1 MNYRA
6 LAAFGISVALFSGH
20 ALAQDDDDD
29 DTTEPAKKGDTAA
42 PADAAKAPASVDAST
57 TAKAKAPDSHEE
69 VAVVASEPTETS
81 PAPERA
87 PVYGKRGDWFI
98 APYGYAR
105 LDAIEDSTQSFAD
118 GIQPNLIARPGT
130 YKGDHQRST
139 FTARD

>member
-20 ALAQDDDDD
+20 ARAQDDDDD
-29 DTTEPAKKGDTAA
+29 DTTDTAKKGDAAA
-42 PADAAKAPASVDAST
+42 PADAAKAPATAAVDASA
-57 TAKAKAPDSHEE
+57 TAKAKAPDAHEE

-105 LDAIEDSTQSFAD
+105 LDAIEDSTQSFED
-118 GIQPNLIARPGT
+118 GIQPNLIQRPGT
-130 YKGDHQRST
+130 YRGDHQRS
-139 FTARD
+139 